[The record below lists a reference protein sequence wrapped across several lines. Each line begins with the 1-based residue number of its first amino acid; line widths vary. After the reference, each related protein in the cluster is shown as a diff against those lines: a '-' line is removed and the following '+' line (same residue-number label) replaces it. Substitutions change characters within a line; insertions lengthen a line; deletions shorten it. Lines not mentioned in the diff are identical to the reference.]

1 MSKKRAGAFAEKK
14 RENQI
19 LNNIAEFQKKITGP
33 SSKNNLKLYGFVHI
47 I

>member
-1 MSKKRAGAFAEKK
+1 MSKKRAGAFAEK